1 MAKKETTTAAKKD
14 AKPSPAKKEVKPAK
28 ATTVKTIGSAEKKL
42 GLDGL
47 FVNRETGKNTRSD
60 KILNPKDKKTVKK
73 DANTTAP
80 KDDIPVKT
88 RKVRSDCTVATFEK
102 KYGAT
107 GLFTNENGRKTRGD
121 KLIGTIRKEAEA
133 KKK

>member
-1 MAKKETTTAAKKD
+1 MAKKEATPATKKV
-14 AKPSPAKKEVKPAK
+14 AKPAVEKKVKD
-28 ATTVKTIGSAEKKL
+28 TTIKTIGSAEKKL
-42 GLDGL
+42 GLEGL
-47 FVNRETGKNTRSD
+47 FVNRQTGKNTRSD
-60 KILNPKDKKTVKK
+60 KVLNPQDKKAAKAAKTVPAAKEEV
-73 DANTTAP
+73 
-80 KDDIPVKT
+80 PVKT

-121 KLIGTIRKEAEA
+121 KLIGTIRKQAEA

>member
-1 MAKKETTTAAKKD
+1 MAKKETTTAAKG
-14 AKPSPAKKEVKPAK
+14 ASKKVAKPAK
-28 ATTVKTIGSAEKKL
+28 DTTVKTIGSAETKL
-42 GLDGL
+42 GLGGI
-47 FVNRETGKNTRSD
+47 FKNKETGKNTRSD
-60 KILNPKDKKTVKK
+60 KVLNPEVKK
-73 DANTTAP
+73 AVKAAP
-80 KDDIPVKT
+80 AKKATKEEVPVKI